1 LKVSSAVSEFLRS
14 VKLSL
19 ESDLLGQGKELGIV
33 RGYRVYLL
41 RQLRIRF
48 GNQVDDDILWRLGE
62 ADSKQLLRWSERV
75 LTETTLPEVL
85 FDDPW

>member
-1 LKVSSAVSEFLRS
+1 MSSAVSEFLRS

-19 ESDLLGQGKELGIV
+19 ESDLLGQGQELGIV

-48 GNQVDDDILWRLGE
+48 GNQVDDDILWHLGE
-62 ADSKQLLRWSERV
+62 ADPKQLLRWSDRILLEP
-75 LTETTLPEVL
+75 TLAEVL
-85 FDDPW
+85 FDEPW

>member
-1 LKVSSAVSEFLRS
+1 MLRA
-14 VKLSL
+14 
-19 ESDLLGQGKELGIV
+19 SDRIV

-62 ADSKQLLRWSERV
+62 ADSEQLLCWSKRV
-75 LTETTLPEVL
+75 LTEATLAEVL

>member
-1 LKVSSAVSEFLRS
+1 MSSVSEFIRS
-14 VKLSL
+14 IESSL
-19 ESDLLGQGKELGIV
+19 ESDRLSQGKERGIV

-62 ADSKQLLRWSERV
+62 ADSKQLLRWSDRV
-75 LTETTLPEVL
+75 LTEPTLAEVL
-85 FDDPW
+85 VDDPW

>member
-1 LKVSSAVSEFLRS
+1 VSSMFSEILAS
-14 VKLSL
+14 TESSLLS
-19 ESDLLGQGKELGIV
+19 QGKERGIV

-62 ADSKQLLRWSERV
+62 ADSEQLLRWSDRV
-75 LTETTLPEVL
+75 LTEATLAEVVAE
-85 FDDPW
+85 DPW

>member
-1 LKVSSAVSEFLRS
+1 MFDEILRS
-14 VKLSL
+14 AESSL
-19 ESDLLGQGKELGIV
+19 ESNLLYQGKELGIV

-62 ADSKQLLRWSERV
+62 AESKQLLRWSDRV
-75 LTETTLPEVL
+75 LTEPTLAEVL
-85 FDDPW
+85 VDEPW

>member
-1 LKVSSAVSEFLRS
+1 MSSAVSEFLRS

-19 ESDLLGQGKELGIV
+19 ESDLLGQGQELGIV

-62 ADSKQLLRWSERV
+62 ADSKQLLRWSDRILLEP
-75 LTETTLPEVL
+75 TLAEVL